1 MKSESEKM
9 EPISGVVTVPMP
21 DYSKRIEEERAK
33 DRPESELFV
42 NCPQWIRE
50 IHLRDRAELLKT
62 GTLLIVDPT
71 GTLTPELFNK
81 IINRLLDG

>member
-1 MKSESEKM
+1 M

-33 DRPESELFV
+33 NRPESELFV
-42 NCPQWIRE
+42 NCPQWMRE
-50 IHLRDRAELLKT
+50 TYLRDRAKLLKT

-71 GTLTPELFNK
+71 GTFTPEDFDKLM
-81 IINRLLDG
+81 NRLLDG